1 MKKVTK
7 TAAIILAMAMAVSA
21 LTACGSDADSAA
33 DAAVVEETGTEDAAA
48 VEETGAED
56 ATAVEE
62 TDTEDAAAEDAGTE
76 AEAEDSGA
84 DAEAEQSGEAVTK
97 TEGVLTFGTNAEFP
111 PFEFVAGT
119 GVIDQYDGIDMA
131 IAKQIAEENGM
142 TAAVENME
150 FDSLLVA
157 LQNGQIDAVIAGM
170 TVTDERKEAVDFSVP
185 YYTATQVMIV
195 KEDSDIAAAADMADK
210 KICVVQGY
218 TGEVCVNDM
227 GYPYEAFKKGTEA
240 VMELVNGKCDVVVI
254 DSATAQKYVN
264 DNEGLKI
271 VEDASA
277 FESEEYAIAVQKGNT
292 ALLDMINSAIEEKLA
307 DGTISELGVQYTEET
322 TAE

>member
-7 TAAIILAMAMAVSA
+7 TAALALAMALTVSA
-21 LTACGSDADSAA
+21 LTACGDDSGTTTSAA
-33 DAAVVEETGTEDAAA
+33 DTET
-48 VEETGAED
+48 
-56 ATAVEE
+56 
-62 TDTEDAAAEDAGTE
+62 TDTSAVDESAAQ
-76 AEAEDSGA
+76 DSGA
-84 DAEAEQSGEAVTK
+84 ADAEQTAAVTK
-97 TEGVLTFGTNAEFP
+97 TEGVMTFGTNAEFP

-131 IAKQIAEENGM
+131 IAKQIAEDNGM

-150 FDSLLVA
+150 FDSLLIA

-170 TVTDERKEAVDFSVP
+170 TITDERKEAVDFSTP
-185 YYTATQVMIV
+185 YYQATQVMIV

-210 KICVVQGY
+210 KICVIQGY

-254 DSATAQKYVN
+254 DSATAQKYVD

-271 VEDASA
+271 VEDAAA
-277 FESEEYAIAVQKGNT
+277 FEAEEYAIAVRKGNT
-292 ALLDMINSAIEEKLA
+292 ELLDMINASIEAKLA
-307 DGTISELGVQYTEET
+307 DGTISELGVKYTEEI

>member
-1 MKKVTK
+1 MKKATK
-7 TAAIILAMAMAVSA
+7 VMALAAAMVMLAGT
-21 LTACGSDADSAA
+21 LTACGGSDK
-33 DAAVVEETGTEDAAA
+33 G
-48 VEETGAED
+48 G
-56 ATAVEE
+56 
-62 TDTEDAAAEDAGTE
+62 
-76 AEAEDSGA
+76 
-84 DAEAEQSGEAVTK
+84 K
-97 TEGVLTFGTNAEFP
+97 LTFGTNAEFP
-111 PFEFVAGT
+111 PFEFVASE

-131 IAKQIAEENGM
+131 IAKQIAEDNGM
-142 TAAVENME
+142 TVAMENME

-157 LQNGQIDAVIAGM
+157 LQNGQIDAAIAAM
-170 TVTDERKEAVDFSVP
+170 TVTEDRKEAVDFSVP

-195 KEDSDIAAAADMADK
+195 KEDSDIAAATDMADK

-218 TGEVCVNDM
+218 TGEICVNDM

-254 DSATAQKYVN
+254 DSATAQKYVD

-277 FESEEYAIAVQKGNT
+277 FESEEYAVAVQKGNT
-292 ALLDMINSAIEEKLA
+292 ALLDMINKAIETKLA
-307 DGTISELGVQYTEET
+307 DGTISDLGVQYTEAV

>member
-1 MKKVTK
+1 MKKATK
-7 TAAIILAMAMAVSA
+7 AAALILAMAMALST
-21 LTACGSDADSAA
+21 LTACGGEK
-33 DAAVVEETGTEDAAA
+33 DAAPDAAN
-48 VEETGAED
+48 
-56 ATAVEE
+56 
-62 TDTEDAAAEDAGTE
+62 TEAAGTE
-76 AEAEDSGA
+76 AEASEENAAEDTDAAADTEAAAEDTA
-84 DAEAEQSGEAVTK
+84 DAAEEEAAAGEEEAGAEAAGAVTTK

-131 IAKQIAEENGM
+131 IAKQIAEDNGM
-142 TAAVENME
+142 TAAIENME

-157 LQNGQIDAVIAGM
+157 LQNGQIDAAIAAM
-170 TVTDERKEAVDFSVP
+170 TVTEERKEAVDFSVP

-218 TGEVCVNDM
+218 TGEICVNDM
-227 GYPYEAFKKGTEA
+227 GYSYEAFKKGTEA
-240 VMELVNGKCDVVVI
+240 VLELVNGKCDVVVI
-254 DSATAQKYVN
+254 DSATAQKYVD

-277 FESEEYAIAVQKGNT
+277 FESEEYAVAVQKGNT
-292 ALLDMINSAIEEKLA
+292 ALLDMINKAIEAKLA
-307 DGTISELGVQYTEET
+307 DGTISDLGVQYTEAV

>member
-1 MKKVTK
+1 MCDKVIFTPGICVCAHLTQICRRAEKVCRNEEKIMKKATK
-7 TAAIILAMAMAVSA
+7 VMALATAMVLLACT
-21 LTACGSDADSAA
+21 LTACGSSAK
-33 DAAVVEETGTEDAAA
+33 G
-48 VEETGAED
+48 G
-56 ATAVEE
+56 
-62 TDTEDAAAEDAGTE
+62 
-76 AEAEDSGA
+76 
-84 DAEAEQSGEAVTK
+84 K
-97 TEGVLTFGTNAEFP
+97 ITFGTNAEFP
-111 PFEFVAGT
+111 PFEYVT
-119 GVIDQYDGIDMA
+119 SEGVIDQYDGIDMA
-131 IAKQIAEENGM
+131 IAKSIAEQNDM
-142 TAAVENME
+142 TVVVENME

-170 TVTDERKEAVDFSVP
+170 TATDERRETVDFSTP

-195 KEDSDIAAAADMADK
+195 KEDSDIASAADMADK

-254 DSATAQKYVN
+254 DSATAQKYVS

-292 ALLDMINSAIEEKLA
+292 ELLDKINKSIEAMLA
-307 DGTISELGVQYTEET
+307 DGTVNELAVKYTEDVL
-322 TAE
+322 AE

>member
-7 TAAIILAMAMAVSA
+7 TAALVLAMAMIIST
-21 LTACGSDADSAA
+21 LTACGDDSGAA
-33 DAAVVEETGTEDAAA
+33 TDAAVTDEAAANDTADTADADEAANTDAAQ
-48 VEETGAED
+48 
-56 ATAVEE
+56 
-62 TDTEDAAAEDAGTE
+62 GT
-76 AEAEDSGA
+76 
-84 DAEAEQSGEAVTK
+84 VTK
-97 TEGVLTFGTNAEFP
+97 TEGVMTFGTNAEFP

-142 TAAVENME
+142 TAAIENME
-150 FDSLLVA
+150 FDSLLIA

-170 TVTDERKEAVDFSVP
+170 TVTEERKEAVDFSTP

-210 KICVVQGY
+210 KICVIQGY

-271 VEDASA
+271 VEDAAA
-277 FESEEYAIAVQKGNT
+277 FEAEEYAIAVRKGNT
-292 ALLDMINSAIEEKLA
+292 ELLDMINTAIDAKLA
-307 DGTISELGVQYTEET
+307 DGTISELGVKYTEEI

>member
-1 MKKVTK
+1 MRKATK
-7 TAAIILAMAMAVSA
+7 TAALVLAMTMAVSA
-21 LTACGSDADSAA
+21 LTACGSGADKTTGADVTGTENAEAAAGTEKADTGAADSAEAA
-33 DAAVVEETGTEDAAA
+33 DNAA
-48 VEETGAED
+48 
-56 ATAVEE
+56 
-62 TDTEDAAAEDAGTE
+62 
-76 AEAEDSGA
+76 
-84 DAEAEQSGEAVTK
+84 AVTK

-111 PFEFVAGT
+111 PFEFVAAS
-119 GVIDQYDGIDMA
+119 GVIDQYDGIDIA

-142 TAAVENME
+142 TAAIENME
-150 FDSLLVA
+150 FDSLLIA
-157 LQNGQIDAVIAGM
+157 LENGQIDAAIAGM
-170 TVTDERKEAVDFSVP
+170 TVTEDRKKSADFSIP

-218 TGEVCVNDM
+218 TGEICVQDM
-227 GYPYEAFKKGTEA
+227 GYSYEAFKKGTEA
-240 VMELVNGKCDVVVI
+240 IMELVNGKCDVVVI

-277 FESEEYAIAVQKGNT
+277 FESEEYAIAVKKGNT
-292 ALLDMINSAIEEKLA
+292 ALLDMLNTAIETKLA
-307 DGTISELGVQYTEET
+307 DGTISELGAKYTEEI

>member
-7 TAAIILAMAMAVSA
+7 TAALVLAMAMVIST
-21 LTACGSDADSAA
+21 LTACGDDSGATTDAAVNDEAAANDTA
-33 DAAVVEETGTEDAAA
+33 DAAATDEAAADDTADAAGSDEA
-48 VEETGAED
+48 
-56 ATAVEE
+56 
-62 TDTEDAAAEDAGTE
+62 AGTE
-76 AEAEDSGA
+76 AAQGA
-84 DAEAEQSGEAVTK
+84 LTK
-97 TEGVLTFGTNAEFP
+97 TEGVMTFGTNAEFP

-142 TAAVENME
+142 TAAIENME
-150 FDSLLVA
+150 FDSLLIA

-170 TVTDERKEAVDFSVP
+170 TVTEERQEAVDFSTP

-195 KEDSDIAAAADMADK
+195 KEDSDITAAADMADK
-210 KICVVQGY
+210 KICVIQGY

-271 VEDASA
+271 VEDAAA
-277 FESEEYAIAVQKGNT
+277 FEAEEYAIAVRKGNT
-292 ALLDMINSAIEEKLA
+292 ELLNMINTAIEAKLA
-307 DGTISELGVQYTEET
+307 DGTISELGVKYTEEI

>member
-1 MKKVTK
+1 MKK
-7 TAAIILAMAMAVSA
+7 TAKLLAMTMAAVMTA
-21 LTACGSDADSAA
+21 CTLTACGGGSAK
-33 DAAVVEETGTEDAAA
+33 G
-48 VEETGAED
+48 
-56 ATAVEE
+56 
-62 TDTEDAAAEDAGTE
+62 DT
-76 AEAEDSGA
+76 
-84 DAEAEQSGEAVTK
+84 
-97 TEGVLTFGTNAEFP
+97 LTFGTNAEFP
-111 PFEFVAGT
+111 PFEYVTSSGAIGE
-119 GVIDQYDGIDMA
+119 YDGIDMA

-142 TAAVENME
+142 MAAVENME

-170 TVTDERKEAVDFSVP
+170 TATDERRETVDFSTP

-195 KEDSDIAAAADMADK
+195 REDSDIAAATDMADK

-218 TGEVCVNDM
+218 TGEVCVQDM
-227 GYPYEAFKKGTEA
+227 GYSYEAFKKGTEA
-240 VMELVNGKCDVVVI
+240 VMELTNGKCDVVVI

-271 VEDASA
+271 VEDPSA

-292 ALLDMINSAIEEKLA
+292 ELLDKINKSIDKMLA
-307 DGTISELGVQYTEET
+307 DGTVNELAVKYTEET

>member
-1 MKKVTK
+1 MKKATK
-7 TAAIILAMAMAVSA
+7 AAALILAMAMAVST
-21 LTACGSDADSAA
+21 LTACGGEKDAAPDAANTEAAGAEADASEENAAEDTDAATDTDAAADDAAA
-33 DAAVVEETGTEDAAA
+33 DAAEGEAAA
-48 VEETGAED
+48 GEEEAGAE
-56 ATAVEE
+56 AAGAV
-62 TDTEDAAAEDAGTE
+62 T
-76 AEAEDSGA
+76 
-84 DAEAEQSGEAVTK
+84 TK

-131 IAKQIAEENGM
+131 IAKQIAEDNGM
-142 TAAVENME
+142 TAAIENME

-157 LQNGQIDAVIAGM
+157 LQNGQIDAAIAAM
-170 TVTDERKEAVDFSVP
+170 TVTEDRKEAVDFSVP

-218 TGEVCVNDM
+218 TGEICVNDM
-227 GYPYEAFKKGTEA
+227 GYSYEAFKKGTEA
-240 VMELVNGKCDVVVI
+240 VLELVNGKCDVVVI
-254 DSATAQKYVN
+254 DSATAQKYVD

-277 FESEEYAIAVQKGNT
+277 FESEEYAVAVQKGNT
-292 ALLDMINSAIEEKLA
+292 ALLDMINKSIEAKLA
-307 DGTISELGVQYTEET
+307 DGTISDLGVQYTEAV